1 MDSAMFN
8 TSDTNYSEIDP
19 QADMGNV
26 ANKAIDDVVQ
36 KNNAQYRQN
45 AQTAVALADQRS
57 QNFQKLG
64 QLVKQAGSFANDVR
78 EFNANRDK
86 LKEIK
91 QKAQAAKE
99 ATEKQNTKLYNESVE
114 KSKTMFNIESSK
126 GQVSFADAA
135 KADLKID
142 ESEFAKSLQ
151 LESNKV
157 YAEGVEM
164 AFETDRNF
172 AATDNI
178 DNAEFGIK
186 MFQTLS
192 VPDFQTKGAATVSNL
207 SKNYQGYL
215 AANQDFKVP
224 TEYGMLSIQ
233 DAIASGDPNRYDAV
247 MDFHEG
253 AFYHTAGVFGGKN
266 ALSGYNQLKLLEL
279 TNATNKTQRNQ
290 FITETY
296 NKEKEKY
303 ELARQTDLA
312 DAILGGDPK
321 TAIFGTADDPF
332 SGYIA
337 KYEKITGKKDVQGA
351 LQLLES
357 DIGKL
362 VEKRILKGADL
373 AKIVNIKGIKARDGS
388 GEKTLKE
395 FNPALHARME
405 GLLGQVVEREQR
417 EKQAKEISSITSAV
431 EGAQERLNEVE
442 GGATEDHLKAEVKQV
457 KQQLRDLGI
466 DVSDGSLYY
475 KYFQPLLNY
484 YTQDDA
490 YDEATVELANHATD
504 EGFFKEAQSLI
515 NTIRDPKAKKVAQ
528 DYYDE
533 REPIK
538 TNKKEYD
545 KIKGNLDTYIKST
558 VGITSTTATGT
569 LKSDIVINNAGDHF
583 DQLFLEQIKNKVPV
597 KVALQ
602 NAFEK
607 VKGNLDLVPEGSK
620 QLRGTGNTA
629 FGDYYVTGKGRY
641 YDTEKMGGLEYKRAV
656 YAYQAGQQLAN
667 PDTKNDWLNK
677 NTAHEGEP
685 VNELLQYANGG
696 RIPTYY
702 IEASKHLRFTTAHD
716 LMFARL
722 GALGYDTEKGLL
734 VDGGYFKNQMK
745 DKASAK
751 ITKMLSYMPSA
762 SKTNRAL
769 FEMAEKDGSFFTMFF
784 DDYVKKTN
792 NLQFGNTSD
801 TNNAELNFEGIPI
814 NDTLT
819 QTKKYGYG
827 LFGFG
832 QYKLDP
838 AIIADPEVERI
849 SGLDYSKDALTVE
862 NQQRIIRAKNIKDGI
877 INNAFST
884 GFTAMPNLTD
894 LDMEGIDFTGKS
906 SLNQPFLINPELL
919 DDYFLEIF

>member
-86 LKEIK
+86 LNDIK

-135 KADLKID
+135 KADLKIS
-142 ESEFAKSLQ
+142 ESEFAKNLQ

-233 DAIASGDPNRYDAV
+233 DAVLSGDPNRYDAV
-247 MDFHEG
+247 MNFHEG

-290 FITETY
+290 FITDTY
-296 NKEKEKY
+296 NKEKTKY
-303 ELARQTDLA
+303 EQARQTDLA

-362 VEKRILKGADL
+362 VDKRILKGADL
-373 AKIVNIKGIKARDGS
+373 AKIVNIKGIQARDGS

-405 GLLGQVVEREQR
+405 GLLGTVVERETR
-417 EKQAKEISSITSAV
+417 EKQAKDINDITSRV
-431 EGAQERLNEVE
+431 ESAQERLNGVE

-457 KQQLRDLGI
+457 KQELRDLGI
-466 DVSDGSLYY
+466 DVSDESIYN
-475 KYFQPLLNY
+475 KYFTPLLNY
-484 YTQDDA
+484 HTKDDA
-490 YDEATVELANHATD
+490 YDEATSELATFAVDQGN
-504 EGFFKEAQSLI
+504 FKSAQDLI
-515 NTIRDPKAKKVAQ
+515 NTIRDPKAKKAAQ
-528 DYYDE
+528 DYYNE

-538 TNKKEYD
+538 NNKVKYD
-545 KIKGNLDTYIKST
+545 QVKNKLDDYIKKT
-558 VGITSTTATGT
+558 KGITSTT
-569 LKSDIVINNAGDHF
+569 IVGSIETNTILNNAGDHF
-583 DQLFLEQIKNKVPV
+583 NEIFLAEIKKKVPV
-597 KVALQ
+597 SLALET
-602 NAFEK
+602 AFTK
-607 VKGNLDLVPEGSK
+607 VKEKLDMPSETKLKGKNNPG
-620 QLRGTGNTA
+620 
-629 FGDYYVTGKGRY
+629 FGLYYVKGAGRFY
-641 YDTEKMGGLEYKRAV
+641 NAEAQGGLEFNTAV
-656 YAYQAGQQLAN
+656 AAYNAGKTLAN
-667 PDTKNDWLNK
+667 PDTKNDWLNAEE
-677 NTAHEGEP
+677 AHEFEP
-685 VNELLQYANGG
+685 INKLLQYTSGG
-696 RIPTYY
+696 PIPSYY
-702 IEASKHLRFTTAHD
+702 IEASKHLRFTTAQD
-716 LMFARL
+716 LMNARL
-722 GALGYDTEKGLL
+722 KALGYDTEAGLIQ
-734 VDGGYFKNQMK
+734 DG
-745 DKASAK
+745 SALHK
-751 ITKMLSYMPSA
+751 FAKTAEMNKLLSYFPS
-762 SKTNRAL
+762 STKTGRVM
-769 FEMAEKDGSFFTMFF
+769 FELDGTNLNIFFEDFVRKTKD
-784 DDYVKKTN
+784 D
-792 NLQFGNTSD
+792 QFGNKSHK
-801 TNNAELNFEGIPI
+801 NKELLDFENIPI
-814 NDTLT
+814 NDTLNAHI
-819 QTKKYGYG
+819 KDGYGYN
-827 LFGFG
+827 GFG
-832 QYKLDP
+832 PFKLE
-838 AIIADPEVERI
+838 ASMIRRLEKA
-849 SGLDYSKDALTVE
+849 SGLDFSKDTLSIE
-862 NQQRIIRAKNIKDGI
+862 NQKRLIFTKNMVDAGI
-877 INNAFST
+877 DNFFST
-884 GFTAMPNLTD
+884 GFYSELGLNEF
-894 LDMEGIDFTGKS
+894 DMEGISFDSKDIHNLPYTLS
-906 SLNQPFLINPELL
+906 PELI
-919 DDYFLEIF
+919 DSYFTEIF

>member
-19 QADMGNV
+19 QADLGNV

-78 EFNANRDK
+78 AFNANRDK
-86 LKEIK
+86 LNDIK

-142 ESEFAKSLQ
+142 ESEFAKNLQ
-151 LESNKV
+151 IESNKI
-157 YAEGVEM
+157 YAEGVNM

-172 AATDNI
+172 AVTDNI

-224 TEYGMLSIQ
+224 TEYGMISIQ
-233 DAIASGDPNRYDAV
+233 DAIMSGDPNRYDAV

-253 AFYHTAGVFGGKN
+253 AFYHTAGVFDGKN

-296 NKEKEKY
+296 NKEKANY

-362 VEKRILKGADL
+362 VDKRILKGADL

-395 FNPALHARME
+395 FNPALHARIE
-405 GLLGQVVEREQR
+405 GLLGQTVEREQR
-417 EKQAKEISSITSAV
+417 EKQAKDINNITSRV
-431 EGAQERLNEVE
+431 ESATERLNGVE

-457 KQQLRDLGI
+457 KQELRDLGI
-466 DVSDGSLYY
+466 DVSDESIYN
-475 KYFQPLLNY
+475 KYFTPLLNY
-484 YTQDDA
+484 HTKDDA
-490 YDEATVELANHATD
+490 YDEATIELATFAVDQGN
-504 EGFFKEAQSLI
+504 FKSAQELI
-515 NTIRDPKAKKVAQ
+515 NTIRDPKAKTKAQ
-528 DYYDE
+528 EYYND

-538 TNKKEYD
+538 ANKAKYD
-545 KIKGNLDTYIKST
+545 QTKNKLDDYIKKT
-558 VGITSTTATGT
+558 KGITTTTVVGSIET
-569 LKSDIVINNAGDHF
+569 NTILNNAGDHF
-583 DQLFLEQIKNKVPV
+583 NEIFLAEMKKNVPV
-597 KVALQ
+597 TLALET
-602 NAFEK
+602 AFTAVKDKLDMPSETNLK
-607 VKGNLDLVPEGSK
+607 GKNNPGFGSYYVKG
-620 QLRGTGNTA
+620 A
-629 FGDYYVTGKGRY
+629 GRFY
-641 YDTEKMGGLEYKRAV
+641 NAEAQGGLEFNTAV
-656 YAYQAGQQLAN
+656 AAYNAGKTLAN
-667 PDTKNDWLNK
+667 PDTKNDWLNAEE
-677 NTAHEGEP
+677 AHEFEP
-685 VNELLQYANGG
+685 VNELLQYTSGG
-696 RIPTYY
+696 PIPSYY
-702 IEASKHLRFTTAHD
+702 IEASKHLRFTNAQD
-716 LMFARL
+716 LMNARL
-722 GALGYDTEKGLL
+722 KALGYEKESGLIQ
-734 VDGGYFKNQMK
+734 DG
-745 DKASAK
+745 SALHDFVK
-751 ITKMLSYMPSA
+751 TAEMNKMLSYFPSPT
-762 SKTNRAL
+762 KTGRAM
-769 FEMAEKDGSFFTMFF
+769 FEFDGTDLSIFF
-784 DDYVKKTN
+784 DNFVRKTKN
-792 NLQFGNTSD
+792 DQFGNKSHK
-801 TNNAELNFEGIPI
+801 NKELLDFENIPI
-814 NDTLT
+814 NDTLNAHI
-819 QTKKYGYG
+819 KDGYGYN
-827 LFGFG
+827 GFG
-832 QYKLDP
+832 PFKLE
-838 AIIADPEVERI
+838 ASMIKRLEKA
-849 SGLDYSKDALTVE
+849 SGLDFSKDTLSIE
-862 NQQRIIRAKNIKDGI
+862 NQKRLIFTKNMVDAGI
-877 INNAFST
+877 DNFFST
-884 GFTAMPNLTD
+884 GFYSELGLNE
-894 LDMEGIDFTGKS
+894 LDMEGIFDEGADVHNLPYTLS
-906 SLNQPFLINPELL
+906 PELI
-919 DDYFLEIF
+919 DSYFTEIF

>member
-8 TSDTNYSEIDP
+8 TSDTNYSELDP
-19 QADMGNV
+19 QADLGNV

-78 EFNANRDK
+78 AFNANRDK
-86 LKEIK
+86 LNDIK

-99 ATEKQNTKLYNESVE
+99 ATEKQNTKLYNESIE

-142 ESEFAKSLQ
+142 ESEFAKNLQ
-151 LESNKV
+151 LESNKI
-157 YAEGVEM
+157 YAEGVNM

-207 SKNYQGYL
+207 SKNYQGYI

-224 TEYGMLSIQ
+224 TEYGMISIR
-233 DAIASGDPNRYDAV
+233 DAIMSGDPNRYDAV

-253 AFYHTAGVFGGKN
+253 AFYHTAGVFDGKN

-279 TNATNKTQRNQ
+279 TDATNKTQRNQ

-405 GLLGQVVEREQR
+405 GLLGTVVEREQR
-417 EKQAKEISSITSAV
+417 EKQAKDINNITSRV
-431 EGAQERLNEVE
+431 ESATERLNGVE

-457 KQQLRDLGI
+457 KQELRDLGI
-466 DVSDGSLYY
+466 DVSDESIYN
-475 KYFQPLLNY
+475 KYFTPLLNY
-484 YTQDDA
+484 HTKDDA
-490 YDEATVELANHATD
+490 YDEATSELATFAVDQGN
-504 EGFFKEAQSLI
+504 FKSAQELI
-515 NTIRDPKAKKVAQ
+515 NTIRDPKAKKKAQ
-528 DYYDE
+528 EYYND

-538 TNKKEYD
+538 NNKVKYD
-545 KIKGNLDTYIKST
+545 KIKNKLDDYIKKT
-558 VGITSTTATGT
+558 KGITSTTLVGSIETNT
-569 LKSDIVINNAGDHF
+569 ILNNAGDHF
-583 DQLFLEQIKNKVPV
+583 NEIFLAEIKKKVPV
-597 KVALQ
+597 SLALET
-602 NAFEK
+602 AFAK
-607 VKGNLDLVPEGSK
+607 VKEKLDMPSESK
-620 QLRGTGNTA
+620 LRGKNNPGFGLYYVKGAGRFYNAEAQGGLQFNTA
-629 FGDYYVTGKGRY
+629 VAAYNAGK
-641 YDTEKMGGLEYKRAV
+641 T
-656 YAYQAGQQLAN
+656 LAN
-667 PDTKNDWLNK
+667 PDTKNDWLNAEE
-677 NTAHEGEP
+677 AHEFEP
-685 VNELLQYANGG
+685 VNKLLQYANGG
-696 RIPTYY
+696 EIPSYY
-702 IEASKHLRFTTAHD
+702 IEASKHLRFTTAQD
-716 LMFARL
+716 LMNARL
-722 GALGYDTEKGLL
+722 KALGYEKESGLIR
-734 VDGGYFKNQMK
+734 DG
-745 DKASAK
+745 SALHEF
-751 ITKMLSYMPSA
+751 TKTAEMNKLLSYFPS
-762 SKTNRAL
+762 STKTGRAM
-769 FEMAEKDGSFFTMFF
+769 FEFDGTDLDIFFNDFVRKTKD
-784 DDYVKKTN
+784 D
-792 NLQFGNTSD
+792 QFGNKSHK
-801 TNNAELNFEGIPI
+801 NKELLDFENIPI
-814 NDTLT
+814 NDTLNAHI
-819 QTKKYGYG
+819 KDGYGYN
-827 LFGFG
+827 GFG
-832 QYKLDP
+832 PFKLE
-838 AIIADPEVERI
+838 ASMIRRLEKA
-849 SGLDYSKDALTVE
+849 SGLDFSKDTLSLE
-862 NQQRIIRAKNIKDGI
+862 NQKRLIFTKNMVDAGI
-877 INNAFST
+877 DNFFST
-884 GFTAMPNLTD
+884 GFYSELSLNE
-894 LDMEGIDFTGKS
+894 LDMEGIFDEGADVHNLPYTLS
-906 SLNQPFLINPELL
+906 PELI
-919 DDYFLEIF
+919 DSYFTEIF

>member
-8 TSDTNYSEIDP
+8 TSDTNYSELDP
-19 QADMGNV
+19 QADLGNV

-78 EFNANRDK
+78 AFNANRDK
-86 LKEIK
+86 LNDIK

-99 ATEKQNTKLYNESVE
+99 ATEKQNTKLYNESIE

-142 ESEFAKSLQ
+142 ESEFAKNLQ
-151 LESNKV
+151 LESNKI
-157 YAEGVEM
+157 YAEGVNM

-207 SKNYQGYL
+207 SKNYQGYI

-224 TEYGMLSIQ
+224 TEYGMISIR
-233 DAIASGDPNRYDAV
+233 DAIMSGDPNRYDAV

-253 AFYHTAGVFGGKN
+253 AFYHTAGVFDGKN

-279 TNATNKTQRNQ
+279 TDATNKTQRNQ

-405 GLLGQVVEREQR
+405 GLLGATVEREQR
-417 EKQAKEISSITSAV
+417 EKQAKDINNITSRV
-431 EGAQERLNEVE
+431 ESATERLNGVE

-457 KQQLRDLGI
+457 KQELRDLGI
-466 DVSDGSLYY
+466 DVSDESIYN
-475 KYFQPLLNY
+475 KYFTPLLNY
-484 YTQDDA
+484 HTKDDA
-490 YDEATVELANHATD
+490 YDEATSELATFAVDQGN
-504 EGFFKEAQSLI
+504 FKSAQELI
-515 NTIRDPKAKKVAQ
+515 NTIRDPKAKKKAQ
-528 DYYDE
+528 EYYND

-538 TNKKEYD
+538 NNKVKYD
-545 KIKGNLDTYIKST
+545 QVKNKLDDYIKKT
-558 VGITSTTATGT
+558 KGITSTTLVGSIETNT
-569 LKSDIVINNAGDHF
+569 ILNNAGDHF
-583 DQLFLEQIKNKVPV
+583 NEIFLAEVKKKVPV
-597 KVALQ
+597 SLALET
-602 NAFEK
+602 AFAK
-607 VKGNLDLVPEGSK
+607 VKEKLDMPSESK
-620 QLRGTGNTA
+620 LRGKNNPGFGLYYVKGAGRFYNAEAQGGLQFNTA
-629 FGDYYVTGKGRY
+629 VAAYNAGK
-641 YDTEKMGGLEYKRAV
+641 T
-656 YAYQAGQQLAN
+656 LAN
-667 PDTKNDWLNK
+667 PDTKNDWLNAEE
-677 NTAHEGEP
+677 AHEFEP
-685 VNELLQYANGG
+685 VNKLLQYANGG
-696 RIPTYY
+696 EIPSYY
-702 IEASKHLRFTTAHD
+702 IEASKHLRFTTAQD
-716 LMFARL
+716 LMNARL
-722 GALGYDTEKGLL
+722 KALGYEKESGLIR
-734 VDGGYFKNQMK
+734 DG
-745 DKASAK
+745 SALHEF
-751 ITKMLSYMPSA
+751 TKTAEMNKLLSYFPS
-762 SKTNRAL
+762 STKTGRAM
-769 FEMAEKDGSFFTMFF
+769 FEFDGTDLDIFFNDFVRKTKD
-784 DDYVKKTN
+784 D
-792 NLQFGNTSD
+792 QFGNKSHK
-801 TNNAELNFEGIPI
+801 NKELLDFENIPI
-814 NDTLT
+814 NDTLNAHI
-819 QTKKYGYG
+819 KDGYGYN
-827 LFGFG
+827 GFG
-832 QYKLDP
+832 PFKLE
-838 AIIADPEVERI
+838 ASMIRRLEKA
-849 SGLDYSKDALTVE
+849 SGLDFSKDTLSLE
-862 NQQRIIRAKNIKDGI
+862 NQKRLIFTKNMVDAGI
-877 INNAFST
+877 DNFFST
-884 GFTAMPNLTD
+884 GFYSELSLNE
-894 LDMEGIDFTGKS
+894 LDMEGIFDEGADVHNLPYTLS
-906 SLNQPFLINPELL
+906 PELI
-919 DDYFLEIF
+919 DSYFTEIF